1 MGSRTRGRPRSPIAD
16 DAIIRATQE
25 LLVEADMTDAIS
37 IEAIAARA
45 KVGKATIYR
54 RWTDKRMLIQ
64 AALGAMAGPAQ
75 VPTGASVRDQVEE
88 YLQYTYRWLADG
100 PPAGF
105 MPALLVCLRDDPAT
119 MRTYVDKLLAPH
131 KRALGTLL
139 TQGIARNELRDDLR
153 VEEFVDHSFAIVFYC
168 ALIPK
173 DDGEPMWSKMT
184 DLMLEVATS
193 DHIPVF

>member
-1 MGSRTRGRPRSPIAD
+1 MGSRTRGRPRSRTAE

-25 LLVEADMTDAIS
+25 LLAEADMTDAIS

-64 AALGAMAGPAQ
+64 AALDAIAEPGSLPAGLN
-75 VPTGASVRDQVEE
+75 TRDKVEE
-88 YLQYTYRWLADG
+88 YLRYTYRWLADG
-100 PPAGF
+100 PPAGIV
-105 MPALLVCLRDDPAT
+105 PALLVCLRDDPAT
-119 MRTYVDKLLAPH
+119 MRTYVDKLLAPR
-131 KRALGTLL
+131 KRVLETLL
-139 TQGIARNELRDDLR
+139 NQGIARRELRDDLQ
-153 VEEFVDHSFAIVFYC
+153 VDEFVDHSFALVFYC
-168 ALIPK
+168 ALIPQN
-173 DDGEPMWSKMT
+173 DAEPMWSKVT